1 VEEIEAKYSMLQGQL
16 KTLQAEKVTSN
27 SSEQGLQAKMDALL
41 AEQAT
46 KDAQM
51 RKSAYVLQQENEA
64 VAGKLQT
71 LAKENTKYKELV
83 DEYLEI
89 GSQAEQELESLTTHS
104 EVLHTNSYIHT
115 YMYTCMHAYVY
126 MCIYTR
132 IYVPCMHACRYIY
145 IYVYAYIHIYIT
157 CIFIY
162 IRKYTYT

>member
-16 KTLQAEKVTSN
+16 KTLQAEKVTLN

-64 VAGKLQT
+64 VADKLQT
-71 LAKENTKYKELV
+71 LAEENTKYKELV

-115 YMYTCMHAYVY
+115 YTHIYMHAYIYICTYIHVYTYHTCMHIHMYI
-126 MCIYTR
+126 CICIHT
-132 IYVPCMHACRYIY
+132 YIHNM
-145 IYVYAYIHIYIT
+145 HIYIHT
-157 CIFIY
+157 
-162 IRKYTYT
+162 